1 MAAPFSARLTKNSST
16 SLRGMLSPGDDIRV
30 MGATPI
36 RFFKV
41 KDFNLKGEKIISLVM
56 IGAPI

>member
-1 MAAPFSARLTKNSST
+1 
-16 SLRGMLSPGDDIRV
+16 MLSPGDDILV

-41 KDFNLKGEKIISLVM
+41 KEFNLNGEKIISLAM
-56 IGAPI
+56 LFASNSIRD